1 MSNMLDSFR
10 ASCSWSLLLVLFML
24 PLSGC
29 GDTTMKWKEQVDLHN
44 HETIIVA
51 RTATMKS
58 NWIAGGGGGSINKR
72 MTLEVVR
79 PARQDNPGVWSDHY
93 VPILLDRDPDNGE
106 WFLVATFYHCTEW
119 YELGRPALP
128 YTEYRFRGGSWV
140 RQPLSAKW
148 IDREVNVLPADLSN
162 RELLNEKPVLSTEQK
177 RLVQSRPTISDRFVR
192 IVGTWKTH
200 C

>member
-1 MSNMLDSFR
+1 MNNTLGSIR
-10 ASCSWSLLLVLFML
+10 ASCSWNFLLVLSML

-44 HETIIVA
+44 KETIIVA

-72 MTLEVVR
+72 MTMEIVQ
-79 PARQDNPGVWSDHY
+79 PARQDNPGVWSDHF

-106 WFLVATFYHCTEW
+106 WFMVATFYHCTEW

-140 RQPLSAKW
+140 RQPLSEKW
-148 IDREVNVLPADLSN
+148 IGREVNVLPADLSN
-162 RELLNEKPVLSTEQK
+162 RELLKEKPLLSTEQK

-192 IVGTWKTH
+192 IVGMWKTS

>member
-1 MSNMLDSFR
+1 MINTLGSIR
-10 ASCSWSLLLVLFML
+10 ASCSWKFLLVLFTL

-44 HETIIVA
+44 NETIIVV

-58 NWIAGGGGGSINKR
+58 NWIAGGGGGSINRR
-72 MTLEVVR
+72 MTLEVVQ
-79 PARQDNPGVWSDHY
+79 PARQDNPGVWSDHF

-106 WFLVATFYHCTEW
+106 WFMVATFYHCTEW

-148 IDREVNVLPADLSN
+148 IGREVNVLPADLSN
-162 RELLNEKPVLSTEQK
+162 RELLKEKPVLSTGQK

-192 IVGTWKTH
+192 IVGMWKTS

>member
-1 MSNMLDSFR
+1 MIKTLGSIR
-10 ASCSWSLLLVLFML
+10 ASCSCNFLLVLFML

-29 GDTTMKWKEQVDLHN
+29 GDTTMKWKEKVDLHN
-44 HETIIVA
+44 NETIIVE

-58 NWIAGGGGGSINKR
+58 NWIAGGGGGSINR
-72 MTLEVVR
+72 GMTLKVIQ
-79 PARQDNPGVWSDHY
+79 PARPDNPGMWSDHF

-106 WFLVATFYHCTEW
+106 WFIVATFFHCDEW
-119 YELGRPALP
+119 YELGRPPLP

-148 IDREVNVLPADLSN
+148 IGREVNVLPADLSD
-162 RELLNEKPVLSTEQK
+162 RELLKEKPVLSTEQK
-177 RLVQSRPTISDRFVR
+177 RLVQSRPMISDKFVR
-192 IVGTWKTH
+192 IVGMWKTS